1 MSCFWKFLLAFLA
14 GVIVSGVAC
23 FVVGVKLTARTF
35 AEMMAEVLLLGRYE
49 ANGHVYK
56 ITEVTTGND
65 ELLAVDG
72 PADAD
77 A

>member
-1 MSCFWKFLLAFLA
+1 MSCFWKFLLAFLT

-23 FVVGVKLTARTF
+23 FVAGVKLTARTF
-35 AEMMAEVLLLGRYE
+35 AEMMVEALLLGRYE

-56 ITEVTTGND
+56 ITEVTGND

-72 PADAD
+72 PADTD

>member
-1 MSCFWKFLLAFLA
+1 MSWKYAVAALLVGILGGGGIGF
-14 GVIVSGVAC
+14 VIA
-23 FVVGVKLTARTF
+23 VKMTARTF
-35 AEMMAEVLLLGRYE
+35 SEIMAEALLLGRYE

-56 ITEVTTGND
+56 ITEVTGND

-72 PADAD
+72 PADTD